1 MSFQIHDPHDPFK
14 EHFNTRP
21 NVARLTSIKQ
31 WDNFSHGINV
41 LSVLR
46 SNHTSVGVSEYSF
59 TRSTDTMFVSR
70 SLLIRTIQLSV
81 WVTLQQENALL
92 LSLLRLF
99 FKEILFSS
107 RISIEFLVLDLES
120 CS

>member
-21 NVARLTSIKQ
+21 NVARLTSMKQ

-81 WVTLQQENALL
+81 WVTLQQEK
-92 LSLLRLF
+92 RTIVKF
-99 FKEILFSS
+99 IKT
-107 RISIEFLVLDLES
+107 FLQRTLV
-120 CS
+120 

>member
-14 EHFNTRP
+14 EHFNTRQ
-21 NVARLTSIKQ
+21 NVARLTSMKQ

-41 LSVLR
+41 LSVIR
-46 SNHTSVGVSEYSF
+46 SNPTSVGVSEYSF

-81 WVTLQQENALL
+81 WVTLQQEK
-92 LSLLRLF
+92 RTIVKF
-99 FKEILFSS
+99 IKT
-107 RISIEFLVLDLES
+107 FLQRNLV
-120 CS
+120 